1 MPPGPPAE
9 PAAAPLKVAV
19 MVTLERG
26 QKAGGH
32 VKCWE
37 RFAEAAATLPA
48 ALDLTLHFLGDRDE
62 TVVAAPNVRFR
73 HHPPAFG
80 TKSVPFLRQ
89 GGGDTDLAPRH
100 RGLGRELPAANL
112 LHATDFF
119 SFGRTALATARARNL
134 AVTASVHT
142 DVPRF
147 VGIYAGDVLAQICGR
162 ALARQMTARF
172 RVQDRLAAMI
182 GRGIDRRLTGCDRV
196 LVSKMEDHARLAAQM
211 APGRVSFLRRG
222 IDRLQFNPRHRD
234 RERLARDFGI
244 PADRPVLL
252 FVGRI
257 DGTKSPMTLA
267 AAARHLLDRGIDLQ
281 VLAVGDG
288 EQRQAMAALLG
299 PRATLPGNLP
309 QSDLG
314 RIYAGADT
322 FVFPSETE
330 VSPNV
335 VLEAKASGLPV
346 VVAADHGG
354 GQFVAESGRDGIVIS
369 GQDPA
374 AWAAAIGALLA
385 DNVGRRAMGKAA
397 RDWAETRWPSWL
409 DVLRED
415 LLPVWQAAAA
425 AKGGR
430 AR

>member
-1 MPPGPPAE
+1 MPPGPPPAE
-9 PAAAPLKVAV
+9 AAPLKVAV
-19 MVTLERG
+19 LVTLERG
-26 QKAGGH
+26 QTAGGH

-37 RFAEAAATLPA
+37 RFAEAAATLPE

-62 TVVAAPNVRFR
+62 TVAAAPNVRFR

-89 GGGDTDLAPRH
+89 GGGDTDLAPWH
-100 RGLGRELPAANL
+100 RRLRRELPAADL

-119 SFGRTALATARARNL
+119 SFGRTALGVGRARNL
-134 AVTASVHT
+134 PVTASVHT

-147 VGIYAGDVLAQICGR
+147 VGIYAGDVLAQICGP
-162 ALARQMTARF
+162 ALARHMTARF
-172 RVQDRLAAMI
+172 RVQDRLATMI
-182 GRGIDRRLTGCDRV
+182 GRGIDRRLAGCDRV
-196 LVSKMEDHARLAAQM
+196 LVSKMEDRARLSALM
-211 APGRVSFLRRG
+211 PDGRVSFLRRG
-222 IDRLQFNPRHRD
+222 IDRLRFNPAQRD
-234 RERLARDFGI
+234 RDRLARDFGI

-257 DGTKSPMTLA
+257 DGTKRPMTLA
-267 AAARHLLDRGIDLQ
+267 LAARQLLDRGIDLQ
-281 VLAVGDG
+281 VLAVGEG
-288 EQRQAMAALLG
+288 EQRKAIAALLG

-314 RIYAGADT
+314 RIYAGADV

-354 GQFVAESGRDGIVIS
+354 GQFVADSGRDGIVIA

-374 AWAAAIGALLA
+374 DWAAAVGALLA
-385 DNVGRRAMGKAA
+385 DDAGRRAMGAAA

-425 AKGGR
+425 ARGR
-430 AR
+430 PVR